1 MKFSIKN
8 SKPAPTSFTEDQTK
22 AYNSLIDFIN
32 SDFDEKDYKRAL
44 VGPAGTGKTYLIR
57 SLIKNCNLSYSVIG
71 LAAPTHKACRV
82 LQESLGDVSCK
93 LNTIASDLG
102 LRINYNNE
110 KFDINHPPFDPR
122 GEIKIKTFKLY
133 IVDESSMLNR
143 SLTGLLE
150 KTCKTESCKIIY
162 VGDETQLAP
171 VGEFYSPALRGI
183 KTYRLNQIVRQEE
196 DNPIRD
202 LLDLLRFDVA
212 HKTFNFINYITKN
225 PYRFDDYNTKGYA
238 VCNQEDFT
246 RLVYTN
252 FTDERLTNDVD
263 YAKIVAYTNINVSA
277 WNKFVRNA
285 IIKDAAKSV
294 ITQHDLFISYITI
307 VNMFK
312 VPILKNSEDYI
323 IKEVV
328 NYVHPKYGFKGFLCR
343 FICIHGGSETTPIFV
358 LDHTDNF
365 SVQKYLQVL
374 DNLIKD
380 AKTANTKVRSV
391 KWKEYFEFKESC
403 LLLVDIKDRLGN
415 SVANRSID
423 YGFALTSHK
432 SQGSTFDT
440 VFVDVNDIVFDSN
453 GRVWNNVEEINRR
466 LYVACSRCKN
476 KLYLRYGK

>member
-1 MKFSIKN
+1 MKFSIKT

-22 AYNSLIDFIN
+22 AYNSLISFIN

-343 FICIHGGSETTPIFV
+343 FICIHGGNETTPIFV

-476 KLYLRYGK
+476 KLYLRYGQ

>member
-1 MKFSIKN
+1 MKFSIKT

-22 AYNSLIDFIN
+22 AYNSLISFIN
-32 SDFDEKDYKRAL
+32 SDFDDKDYKRAL

-343 FICIHGGSETTPIFV
+343 FICIHGGNETTPIFV

-476 KLYLRYGK
+476 KLYLRYGQ